1 MENLL
6 WYLGRVIFG
15 GYFLFSGYSHFAN
28 LGMMSGY
35 AQSKGIP
42 ASKLAVGGTGALLLI
57 AGLSILLNVYPVV
70 GLAAAILFLV
80 PTSLM
85 MHAFWKV
92 QDAGARMGETV
103 NFTKNM
109 AIVGALLLLMSR

>member
-6 WYLGRVIFG
+6 WYLGRAIFG

-28 LGMMSGY
+28 LDMMSGY
-35 AQSKGIP
+35 ARSKGVP
-42 ASKLAVGGTGALLLI
+42 AAKLAVAGTGVLLLA

-70 GLAAAILFLV
+70 GLAAAIVFLV

-92 QDAGARMGETV
+92 RDAGSRMGETV

-109 AIVGALLLLMSR
+109 AIVGALLILLFR